1 MNLKKWF
8 SEIKKALNK
17 KILNDRKDK
26 NKLVNLL
33 IIFLVGVLMIITV
46 SFFKTSD
53 TNKVQTISS
62 SSGNSSSSN
71 STSSNNKNTTDAE
84 TQNKDNSSDYEKSVE
99 TKLKDTLQKIDG
111 VGKVDVM
118 INFES
123 GEEQVPAVNINDS
136 KNITEE
142 KDTSGG
148 TRNTTQNNNGSTVVV
163 TNDGD
168 KSKPLIVKT
177 YTPKVS
183 GVCVVA
189 EGAENKITEL
199 RISKA
204 VMDLF
209 NITEDKINVYPMK
222 K

>member
-1 MNLKKWF
+1 MNFKKWF
-8 SEIKKALNK
+8 SYIKEGVNNK
-17 KILNDRKDK
+17 SINNK
-26 NKLVNLL
+26 NKNKTVNLI
-33 IIFLVGVLMIITV
+33 IIFLMGILMLITV

-53 TNKVQTISS
+53 SNKAESVT
-62 SSGNSSSSN
+62 SSN
-71 STSSNNKNTTDAE
+71 SESDKTEQTST
-84 TQNKDNSSDYEKSVE
+84 KDTSYNLNDYEKSVE
-99 TKLKDTLQKIDG
+99 DKLKSTLENIDG

-136 KNITEE
+136 TNTTNE
-142 KDTSGG
+142 KDNSGG
-148 TRNTTQNNNGSTVVV
+148 TRTTTQSNNGSTVVI

-168 KSKPLIVKT
+168 KSEPLIVKT
-177 YTPKVS
+177 YKPKVS

-189 EGAENKITEL
+189 EGAQNKITEL

-204 VMDLF
+204 VVDLF
-209 NITEDKINVYPMK
+209 DITEDKVNVYPMK